1 MTKNPLINAISA
13 TLYIVFVATIMFYG
27 SNHAPKHDTFLAPVA
42 LISLFTLSASAMGYI
57 FLYQPF
63 QLYFDG
69 KKKQALNLFL
79 QTVAIFGATTLIFLI
94 ILFSGLIGGK

>member
-1 MTKNPLINAISA
+1 MSKNPLVNAISA
-13 TLYIVFVATIMFYG
+13 TLYIVCVAIAMYYG
-27 SNHAPKHDTFLAPVA
+27 SNHAPKHDVLLAPIA
-42 LISLFTLSASAMGYI
+42 LISLFTLSAATMGYI
-57 FLYQPF
+57 LLYQPF

-79 QTVAIFGATTLIFLI
+79 KTIAIFGATTIVLLI